1 MLTGR
6 GGSLAGVGVD
16 LKVIHLII
24 INDND
29 RSLSHITGV
38 GVELLTNPL
47 VDGVKG
53 VCRKGI
59 LGGRGLL
66 EGLEEEM
73 SICIA
78 PIHQDMRN
86 KSNRKIIFLLLP
98 DIMNVALSK
107 RVKI

>member
-16 LKVIHLII
+16 LKIIHAIMMN
-24 INDND
+24 NDS
-29 RSLSHITGV
+29 SLSHITGV
-38 GVELLTNPL
+38 GVELLANPL

-66 EGLEEEM
+66 EGLEEEI

-78 PIHQDMRN
+78 PIDQDIRN
-86 KSNRKIIFLLLP
+86 KSNEKNIFLLLP

-107 RVKI
+107 RDKI

>member
-16 LKVIHLII
+16 LKLIDVIM
-24 INDND
+24 INNE

-38 GVELLTNPL
+38 GVELLANPL
-47 VDGVKG
+47 ADGVKG

-86 KSNRKIIFLLLP
+86 KSNEKNIFLLLP
-98 DIMNVALSK
+98 DIMNVAPSK
-107 RVKI
+107 RDKI

>member
-16 LKVIHLII
+16 LKVMHIII

-38 GVELLTNPL
+38 GVELNPL

-107 RVKI
+107 RDKI